1 MKNDDMSVEYICD
14 ECGKACKT
22 PGGLLNH
29 QKTHSSSEP
38 HHCPHCDRTFIHL
51 GKLVEHIPI
60 HYVETC
66 GVARE
71 ELEKQYEM
79 FRSRLAREQ
88 VNPPLPEEAPPQS
101 PNPPTLPPQVGG
113 AIPDEE
119 VDELYREHRHA
130 IESYYRKRKILDI
143 FNMRVDNN
151 IQEAL
156 DPVLDVY
163 SRHIT
168 TKIKINASLG
178 FILRHKVTGEFRYFH
193 SSVNNHAVFDRPH
206 TVGSEV
212 ELRTFL
218 NELFNIDFLEWIRQR
233 RPNTAWVTHKV
244 TNITFFFYKLIG
256 AGKIGKGDSKL
267 PDYITSKRCIVTLE
281 KNLRTGEKYKDNL
294 CFFRAL
300 SIVDLCVCQKTCK
313 CRRPHEVHTKQL
325 YHKWCCHTG
334 QPQKAHS
341 FPGVTLLDLLQ
352 LERLFNVSVSVFQT
366 SADGVGSI
374 AWKSKSC
381 QKKKMNL
388 NLHNNH
394 FSLIKNI
401 NTFARSYV
409 CEECKETF
417 GKLPHLKRHK
427 CKQLETRLRFPSGNY
442 RPKPSVFEALH
453 DRAGV
458 FVPHPDRLFPY
469 RITYD
474 IESYMSN
481 EDLPEA
487 SKKLIY
493 TACHRLMSVS
503 VCSNVPGFTSP
514 MCFVSEGDEYELV
527 KKFVDYIT
535 TIQRCSEDLLLNKFQ
550 PFLRKLDEAIVCQ
563 QEAEASFLD
572 APFSHKATYHSRSLS
587 VMKKT
592 LLSYL
597 AVIPVV
603 GFNSGSYDLNVIK
616 PPLLRI
622 FHETGKIHFSIK
634 RNSRLQCLQTDK
646 FKFLDMINYLTPGT
660 SYKNYLKAFDVST
673 SKGYFPYDY
682 ITSLEILQE
691 TSLPPREAFYNKL
704 KGKELSEKK
713 YAICQNV
720 WRTKN
725 MKTMK
730 DFLVWYNNLDVEP
743 FLEAIA
749 KQTTIYASKNIDM
762 FKHAISIPGIA
773 VLWKFHVLKDTP
785 VDIPLISTV
794 NRDLYH
800 TVKANI
806 VGGPSI
812 VFHRYHEKGVTELR
826 GHDYKADAK
835 KCQNVVG
842 FDANALY
849 LWSMMQDMPTGSPIR
864 RRGENNFRPEFTEKY
879 GRMAW
884 TWLEHISQ
892 TNNIKIEHKYNG
904 GEYRVGQHNLP
915 VDGFYREEKTI
926 FQFHGCLF
934 HGHTCHITSNID
946 HNPINGKTFEELSED
961 TKEKERYIIA
971 LGFKLVVK
979 RECEWLRDQAIDKG
993 IRDFVKCLEFRAMSK
1008 NIPMTEKQ
1016 IIKALQNDEFFGLIE
1031 CDISVPPHLHDK
1043 FSEMSPIFKNVTISR
1058 ENLGQHMRQFVEDTK
1073 SFLQPQRMLVGSLQ
1087 GTKILLLSTL
1097 AKWYLEHGLEITKV
1111 YQIVQYRPSRCFER
1125 FGHSVTEARRSGDVD
1140 SSKTLLANISKL
1152 VGKSIKDSIK
1162 APSTIHSLV
1171 FGLSH

>member
-1 MKNDDMSVEYICD
+1 
-14 ECGKACKT
+14 
-22 PGGLLNH
+22 LLNH

-71 ELEKQYEM
+71 ELEKQYEI
-79 FRSRLAREQ
+79 FRSRLVREQ
-88 VNPPLPEEAPPQS
+88 VNPPLPDEAPPE
-101 PNPPTLPPQVGG
+101 PPHPPILPPQVGG

-119 VDELYREHRHA
+119 VDELYRDHRHA

-151 IQEAL
+151 IQESL

-178 FILRHKVTGEFRYFH
+178 FILRHRVTGEFRYFH
-193 SSVNNHAVFDRPH
+193 SSVNNHAVFDKPH

-233 RPNTAWVTHKV
+233 RPNTAWVAHKV
-244 TNITFFFYKLIG
+244 TNITFFFYKMTG
-256 AGKIGKGDSKL
+256 AGRIGKGESKL
-267 PDYITSKRCIVTLE
+267 PDYITSKRCVVTLE
-281 KNLRTGEKYKDNL
+281 NNLRTGERYKDNL

-300 SIVDLCVCQKTCK
+300 SIIDLCVCQKSCK
-313 CRRPHEVHTKQL
+313 CRRPHEIHTKQL

-334 QPQKAHS
+334 QPQNAHS
-341 FPGVTLLDLLQ
+341 FPGVKLLDLLQ
-352 LERLFNVSVSVFQT
+352 LESVFDVSISVFQT
-366 SADGVGSI
+366 TSDGVGSI
-374 AWKSKSC
+374 VWRSKSSC
-381 QKKKMNL
+381 KKKMNL
-388 NLHNNH
+388 NLYKNH
-394 FSLIKNI
+394 FSLIKNL
-401 NTFARSYV
+401 NTFARSFI
-409 CEECKETF
+409 CEDCKETF
-417 GKLPHLKRHK
+417 GKLNHLKRHK
-427 CKQLETRLRFPSGNY
+427 CKQLEKRMRFPSGNY
-442 RPKPSVFEALH
+442 RPKPNIFEVMY
-453 DRAGV
+453 DRADI
-458 FVPHPDRLFPY
+458 FVPHSDRLFPY

-474 IESYMSN
+474 IESYMSTEN
-481 EDLPEA
+481 LPQP
-487 SKKLIY
+487 SKKVIY
-493 TACHRLMSVS
+493 TARHRLMSVS
-503 VCSNVPGFTSP
+503 VCSNVPGYTTP
-514 MCFVSEGDEYELV
+514 ICFVSEGDEYQLV
-527 KKFVDYIT
+527 EKFVNYIT
-535 TIQRCSEDLLLNKFQ
+535 EIQQHSKDLLFDKFQ
-550 PFLRKLDEAIVCQ
+550 PFLVALDKAIIHQ
-563 QEAEASFLD
+563 KKAELSFLN
-572 APFSHKATYHSRSLS
+572 APFSHKATYNSRNLAIL
-587 VMKKT
+587 KKN

-616 PPLLRI
+616 PSLLKL
-622 FHETGKIHFSIK
+622 FHETGKINFSIK
-634 RNSRLQCLQTDK
+634 RSNRLQCLQTDK
-646 FKFLDMINYLTPGT
+646 FRFLDMINYLTPGT
-660 SYKNYLKAFDVST
+660 SYENYLKAFDIST

-682 ITSLEILQE
+682 ITSLDVLQE

-704 KGKELSEKK
+704 KKKHLSEEE
-713 YAICQNV
+713 YIICQNA
-720 WRTKN
+720 WETNN

-730 DFLVWYNNLDVEP
+730 DFLIWYNNLDVEP

-749 KQTTIYASKNIDM
+749 KQTSIYASKNIDM

-773 VLWKFHVLKDTP
+773 VLWKFHVLKDMAI
-785 VDIPLISTV
+785 DIPLISTV

-812 VFHRYHEKGVTELR
+812 VFHRHHEKGITYLR
-826 GHDYKADAK
+826 EHDYPSEAK
-835 KCQNVVG
+835 KCQSVVG

-864 RRGENNFRPEFTEKY
+864 RRSENNFRPEFTEKY

-884 TWLEHISQ
+884 TWLEYISQ
-892 TNNIKIEHKYNG
+892 RDGIKIEHKYNG
-904 GEYRVGQHNLP
+904 GEHRVGQHNLP

-934 HGHTCHITSNID
+934 HGHNCHITSNVD
-946 HNPINGKTFEELSED
+946 YNPINGKSLEELRED
-961 TKEKERYIIA
+961 TKEKERYITK
-971 LGFKLVVK
+971 LGFKLIVK
-979 RECEWLRDQAIDKG
+979 YECEWMREQKVDKD
-993 IRDFVKCLEFRAMSK
+993 IHDFVKRLEFRDMSK
-1008 NIPMTEKQ
+1008 NISMSESQ
-1016 IIKALQNDEFFGLIE
+1016 IVEALLNDEFFGLIE
-1031 CDISVPPHLHDK
+1031 CDISVPPNLYDK
-1043 FSEMSPIFKNVTISR
+1043 FSEMSPIFKNTTISR
-1058 ENLGQHMRQFVEDTK
+1058 EDLGEHMRQYVEEKK
-1073 SFLQPQRMLVGSLQ
+1073 SLLQPRRMLIGSLR

-1111 YQIVQYRPSRCFER
+1111 YQIIQYIPSRCFES

-1140 SSKTLLANISKL
+1140 SSKALLANISKL
-1152 VGKSIKDSIK
+1152 VGKYSRN
-1162 APSTIHSLV
+1162 
-1171 FGLSH
+1171 